1 MKRHNSS
8 NLLISHLKNEGNFF
22 VFFHFF
28 AQKEVQKGPKRGPK
42 RGPGRDHDPR
52 LTAKRGVFFSK
63 ISKTVDTFSENMHA
77 AFDAVRPPYAAC
89 IFSVKSVTGQD
100 GHIPFLIALL
110 VAMQPPM
117 AMHRH
122 CNMF

>member
-42 RGPGRDHDPR
+42 RGPGRGHDPR
-52 LTAKRGVFFSK
+52 LVAKLEVFFQVFF
-63 ISKTVDTFSENMHA
+63 KTEKSD
-77 AFDAVRPPYAAC
+77 DI
-89 IFSVKSVTGQD
+89 IF
-100 GHIPFLIALL
+100 
-110 VAMQPPM
+110 
-117 AMHRH
+117 
-122 CNMF
+122 